1 MEFKNAVT
9 SAHTN
14 TIEGLWYH
22 GKLSCPSFNRKKD
35 HFLGYLC
42 NFILKKIKKKEEE
55 DSFKL
60 FMQAVASLFAG
71 DRMPSTPQDYVEED
85 EVIAEFVH

>member
-1 MEFKNAVT
+1 MQLYSK
-9 SAHTN
+9 
-14 TIEGLWYH
+14 
-22 GKLSCPSFNRKKD
+22 
-35 HFLGYLC
+35 
-42 NFILKKIKKKEEE
+42 KKIKKKEEE

>member
-1 MEFKNAVT
+1 MSLVQQEKGSLFRIPLQLYSK
-9 SAHTN
+9 
-14 TIEGLWYH
+14 
-22 GKLSCPSFNRKKD
+22 
-35 HFLGYLC
+35 
-42 NFILKKIKKKEEE
+42 KKIKKKEEE